1 MANQLKILGI
11 PHDLPTGSTGLEVP
25 IPQRSNLYRI
35 ENHTNA
41 WVDLKLYDSSDLA
54 TPYAQMGI
62 PPAGSENVQ
71 VKNPTTHMSASHG
84 SEGDIKVIPL
94 AFTQ

>member
-11 PHDLPTGSTGLEVP
+11 PHDLPTGSTGVEVP
-25 IPQRSNLYRI
+25 ISQRSNLYRI
-35 ENHTNA
+35 ENHTSA
-41 WVDLKLYDSSDLA
+41 WVDLKLYDSSELA
-54 TPYAQMGI
+54 NPYAQMGI

-71 VKNPTTHMSASHG
+71 VKNPTAHMSASHG
-84 SEGDIKVIPL
+84 SPGDIKVIPL